1 MVSQLGNT
9 TLKFY
14 DLQGRL
20 VKERDPLGNE
30 TSHSYDAFDRQIT
43 QANALGD
50 TMHDAYD
57 QRDRLVRVQAPQ
69 GFALTTSRVLGA

>member
-1 MVSQLGNT
+1 MSRT
-9 TLKFY
+9 RRTR
-14 DLQGRL
+14 RL